1 MKLILLKVDK
11 YWPVASSSIK
21 TEVKYRIMI
30 MKFLD
35 MKFNFNVSL
44 SSEECICL
52 NLICCVQV
60 KDEPMDIVEDA
71 EWDRAAEAE
80 ILAANEGFNEELD
93 VEVEVEKK
101 VVVEKNAKTSRPKRL
116 RKPKMRENFETNPDE
131 PDEMSES
138 ERFDDEEDFSVS
150 DDDDDDPSFK
160 NSHSDDSEGDD
171 DSLNSLDMFGKFD
184 FSQYSSC

>member
-1 MKLILLKVDK
+1 
-11 YWPVASSSIK
+11 
-21 TEVKYRIMI
+21 

-184 FSQYSSC
+184 FSQYSIQ

>member
-1 MKLILLKVDK
+1 MN
-11 YWPVASSSIK
+11 S
-21 TEVKYRIMI
+21 
-30 MKFLD
+30 
-35 MKFNFNVSL
+35 
-44 SSEECICL
+44 
-52 NLICCVQV
+52 ICCVQV

-101 VVVEKNAKTSRPKRL
+101 VVVEKKTSRPKRL

-160 NSHSDDSEGDD
+160 NSHSDDSDGDD

-184 FSQYSSC
+184 FSQYSTQWLLKICFTGSDSNSADLSLVKQEFADGEDEGVSRF